1 MLIVL
6 NINKMLNNGILVTLL
21 APILDAT
28 KLNVLRR
35 MATLQ

>member
-21 APILDAT
+21 APIFDAT

-35 MATLQ
+35 VATLQ